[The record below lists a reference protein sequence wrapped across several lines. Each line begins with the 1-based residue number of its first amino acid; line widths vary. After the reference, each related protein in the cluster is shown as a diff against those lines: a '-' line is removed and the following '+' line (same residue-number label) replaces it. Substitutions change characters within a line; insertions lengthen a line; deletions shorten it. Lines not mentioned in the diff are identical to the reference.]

1 MEEGMEPS
9 GGLAKVGHPVS
20 RLGSVVPLVRGRKDL
35 AGLLFAIQRVGFVRL
50 SQSLPHIQVSVPL
63 IRAGI
68 SFICQP
74 GTGCILPVLRIPYR
88 IWMFVHENLRPDMKR
103 PVATYMNFE
112 QRII

>member
-1 MEEGMEPS
+1 MEAGMEPS
-9 GGLAKVGHPVS
+9 DGLAKVGHPVS
-20 RLGSVVPLVRGRKDL
+20 HLGSVVPLVRGRKDL

-50 SQSLPHIQVSVPL
+50 SQSLPHIQVSVPFV
-63 IRAGI
+63 RAGI

-112 QRII
+112 Q